1 MRTAEVKIYSFDEL
15 SDEAKERAHA
25 NWLNEGHEHFWAGEA
40 RDTIKAF
47 ESEFGVT
54 IRNWRYDS
62 SGYDYDID
70 FGGISDEVL
79 ELSGNRARA
88 WIWNNHGNVLLS
100 PTTRYY
106 AKIDGKRIE
115 AVGANSVRYRSKVF
129 YTRVYDGTCPLTGVC
144 FDCDALD
151 PIAYFAFGVE
161 WSEKDRK
168 RVASSRR
175 LSHDNNT
182 TIEDLIRECVDSLF
196 QSLQNDCEAQE
207 TMEYFADHCAANN
220 YEFDEDGELWTGKE
234 FAA

>member
-62 SGYDYDID
+62 SGYGYDIRFD
-70 FGGISDEVL
+70 GISDEVL

-100 PTTRYY
+100 PTVRYFT
-106 AKIDGKRIE
+106 KIDGTRIE

-220 YEFDEDGELWTGKE
+220 YEFDEDGERWTGKE
-234 FAA
+234 IAA

>member
-62 SGYDYDID
+62 SGYGYDID

-151 PIAYFAFGVE
+151 PLAYFCFGVKWDE
-161 WSEKDRK
+161 TQKK
-168 RVASSRR
+168 RIPIRPTIAQ
-175 LSHDNNT
+175 DNANT
-182 TIEDLIRECVDSLF
+182 VEDIIRECVDSLF
-196 QSLQNDCEAQE
+196 SALERDWAWCESQ
-207 TMEYFADHCAANN
+207 EYFAEHAEANG
-220 YEFDEDGELWTGKE
+220 YEFTEDGEYWCE
-234 FAA
+234 VAA

>member
-62 SGYDYDID
+62 SGYGYDID

-88 WIWNNHGNVLLS
+88 WIWNNHGDMLIE
-100 PTTRYY
+100 PTMHYY
-106 AKIDGKRIE
+106 EIKDGKRYNV
-115 AVGANSVRYRSKVF
+115 VGPHSRKYRSKVF
-129 YTRVYDGTCPLTGVC
+129 FDRVYDGTCPLTGVC

-175 LSHDNNT
+175 LSHDNAT

-234 FAA
+234 VAA

>member
-62 SGYDYDID
+62 SGYGYDIRFD
-70 FGGISDEVL
+70 GISDEVL

-100 PTTRYY
+100 PTVRYFT
-106 AKIDGKRIE
+106 KIDGKRVE
-115 AVGANSVRYRSKVF
+115 AVSATSRRFKSKVF
-129 YTRVYDGTCPLTGVC
+129 FERVYDGTCPLTGVC

-175 LSHDNNT
+175 LSHDNAT
-182 TIEDLIRECVDSLF
+182 TIEDLLRECVDSLF

-220 YEFDEDGELWTGKE
+220 YEFDEDGERWTGKE
-234 FAA
+234 IAA

>member
-62 SGYDYDID
+62 SGYGYDIRFD
-70 FGGISDEVL
+70 GISDEVL

-100 PTTRYY
+100 PTVRYFT
-106 AKIDGKRIE
+106 KIDGKRVE
-115 AVGANSVRYRSKVF
+115 AVSATSRRFKSKVF
-129 YTRVYDGTCPLTGVC
+129 FERVYDGTCPLTGVC

-234 FAA
+234 VAA